1 MEKIVQ
7 EEAEEEEEDEGDTED
22 PLDLL
27 EGVEGRIGKAPV
39 FLKCELCGVVLASI
53 LTFTRHMKRE
63 HRDSDLERNKVSTV
77 PVSTYCNDFRAREN
91 FPEIERLNASRPGAA
106 GGGGAW
112 VMDRVT

>member
-1 MEKIVQ
+1 MENIVQ
-7 EEAEEEEEDEGDTED
+7 EEAEEEEDEGDTED

-77 PVSTYCNDFRAREN
+77 SITYCNDFQ
-91 FPEIERLNASRPGAA
+91 
-106 GGGGAW
+106 
-112 VMDRVT
+112 M